1 MSMRYRY
8 VRIMD
13 EDEICQIGFHLI
25 LLSLLYAPG
34 IYAPGS
40 YMSDMHH
47 LYLHLHLH
55 LAIIAP

>member
-1 MSMRYRY
+1 
-8 VRIMD
+8 MD